1 MTTET
6 DRPSIED
13 VIKDMGDD
21 ALAETAK
28 QMRAEGKRL
37 LDMAGLADFTL
48 VERMQ
53 ARGATKLDTEH
64 WTGALTPGGWEHV
77 IDDGKM
83 MSLRDLVSAEDWGR
97 VRVQPPAPAP
107 HWDKR
112 VLNELAKLGG
122 EVKASIDG
130 ATISERGRPK
140 LKLER
145 KEEAQS

>member
-6 DRPSIED
+6 ERPSIED

-28 QMRAEGKRL
+28 EMRAEGKRL
-37 LDMAGLADFTL
+37 LDMAGLAEFSL
-48 VERMQ
+48 VNRMK

-64 WTGALTPGGWEHV
+64 WTGALTPGLPTHT
-77 IDDGKM
+77 IDDGLM
-83 MSLRDLVSAEDWGR
+83 MRLSVLVSVQDWER
-97 VRVQPPAPAP
+97 VRVHPPAPEP

-122 EVKASIDG
+122 EVKAVIEG
-130 ATISERGRPK
+130 AITSERGRPN

-145 KEEAQS
+145 KE

>member
-1 MTTET
+1 MNE
-6 DRPSIED
+6 RPSVED

-28 QMRAEGKRL
+28 EMRAEGKRL

-64 WTGALTPGGWEHV
+64 WTGALTPGLPVHTIKDEEMV
-77 IDDGKM
+77 Q
-83 MSLRDLVSAEDWGR
+83 LRELVSDEDWER
-97 VRVQPPAPAP
+97 VRVHPPAPAP

-122 EVKASIDG
+122 EVKAVIEG
-130 ATISERGRPK
+130 AAISERGRPK

-145 KEEAQS
+145 KEEARA

>member
-6 DRPSIED
+6 DRPSIDD

-28 QMRAEGKRL
+28 DMRVEGKRL
-37 LDMAGLADFTL
+37 LDMAYHAEFTL
-48 VERMQ
+48 VDRMK

-64 WTGALTPGGWEHV
+64 WTGALTPGLPVHIIKDEDMAH
-77 IDDGKM
+77 
-83 MSLRDLVSAEDWGR
+83 LRDLVSTEDWGR

-112 VLNELAKLGG
+112 VINELAKLGG
-122 EVKASIDG
+122 EVKAVIEG

>member
-21 ALAETAK
+21 ALAETA
-28 QMRAEGKRL
+28 MDMLAEGKRL
-37 LDMAGLADFTL
+37 LDMAYHAEFTL
-48 VERMQ
+48 VSRMK

-64 WTGALTPGGWEHV
+64 WKGALTPGGWSHI

-83 MSLRDLVSAEDWGR
+83 MGLRDLVSTEDWGR

-112 VLNELAKLGG
+112 VVNELAKLGG
-122 EVKASIDG
+122 GVAAVIED

>member
-1 MTTET
+1 MTTKTE
-6 DRPSIED
+6 RPSAQD
-13 VIKDMGDD
+13 VIDDMNDD

-28 QMRAEGKRL
+28 EMRAEGKRL

-64 WTGALTPGGWEHV
+64 WTGALTPGLPTHA
-77 IDDGKM
+77 INDGKM
-83 MSLRDLVSAEDWGR
+83 SMLAALVSAQDWER
-97 VRVQPPAPAP
+97 VRVFPPAPPP

-112 VLNELAKLGG
+112 ALNELAKLGG
-122 EVKASIDG
+122 EVKAVIEG

-145 KEEAQS
+145 KE

>member
-6 DRPSIED
+6 GRPSVED

-28 QMRAEGKRL
+28 EMRAEGKRL

-64 WTGALTPGGWEHV
+64 WTGALTPGLPVHIINDEAMV
-77 IDDGKM
+77 Q
-83 MSLRDLVSAEDWGR
+83 LRELVSRTDWER
-97 VRVQPPAPAP
+97 ARIQPPEPAP

-112 VLNELAKLGG
+112 VLNELGKLGG
-122 EVKASIDG
+122 EVKAVIEG

-145 KEEAQS
+145 KE

>member
-1 MTTET
+1 MTTP
-6 DRPSIED
+6 DRPSVQD
-13 VIKDMGDD
+13 VIADMNDD

-28 QMRAEGKRL
+28 EMRAEGKRL

-64 WTGALTPGGWEHV
+64 WTGALTPSIPVHTIKDEE
-77 IDDGKM
+77 M
-83 MSLRDLVSAEDWGR
+83 AQLRELVSEEDWKR
-97 VRVQPPAPAP
+97 VRVYPPAPAP

-122 EVKASIDG
+122 EVKAVIEG
-130 ATISERGRPK
+130 ATVSERGRPK
-140 LKLER
+140 LQLER
-145 KEEAQS
+145 KE

>member
-1 MTTET
+1 MATPMT

-28 QMRAEGKRL
+28 EMRAEGKRL
-37 LDMAGLADFTL
+37 LDMADHAEFTL
-48 VERMQ
+48 VNRMQ

-64 WTGALTPGGWEHV
+64 WTGALTPGLPVHT
-77 IDDGKM
+77 IDDEKM
-83 MSLRDLVSAEDWGR
+83 GRLYVHVSVKDWRR
-97 VRVQPPAPAP
+97 VRVHPPAPSP

-122 EVKASIDG
+122 GIAAVIED

-145 KEEAQS
+145 KE

>member
-6 DRPSIED
+6 DRPSVED

-28 QMRAEGKRL
+28 DMRVEGKRL

-64 WTGALTPGGWEHV
+64 WTGVLTPGLPTHT
-77 IDDGKM
+77 IDTALMMRLDG
-83 MSLRDLVSAEDWGR
+83 LVSDEDWER
-97 VRVQPPAPAP
+97 VRVHPPAPAP

-122 EVKASIDG
+122 EVKAVIDG
-130 ATISERGRPK
+130 ATISERGRSK

-145 KEEAQS
+145 KE

>member
-6 DRPSIED
+6 RPPLED

-28 QMRAEGKRL
+28 EMRAEGKRL
-37 LDMAGLADFTL
+37 LDMADHAEFTL
-48 VERMQ
+48 VNRMV
-53 ARGATKLDTEH
+53 AREATKLDTEH
-64 WTGALTPGGWEHV
+64 WTGALTPGLPTYA

-83 MSLRDLVSAEDWGR
+83 MDLRDLVPAEVWGR

-107 HWDKR
+107 RWDKR
-112 VLNELAKLGG
+112 VLNELGKLGG
-122 EVKASIDG
+122 EVKAVIEG

-140 LKLER
+140 LTLER
-145 KEEAQS
+145 KE

>member
-28 QMRAEGKRL
+28 EMRAEGKRL
-37 LDMAGLADFTL
+37 LDMAGHAEFTL
-48 VERMQ
+48 VNRMV

-64 WTGALTPGGWEHV
+64 WTGALTPGLPSHT
-77 IDDGKM
+77 IDDEKM
-83 MSLRDLVSAEDWGR
+83 MGLRDLVSEEDWSR
-97 VRVQPPAPAP
+97 ARVQPPAPAP

-112 VLNELAKLGG
+112 ALNELAKRGG
-122 EVKASIDG
+122 GTAAVIED

>member
-1 MTTET
+1 MTTATE
-6 DRPSIED
+6 RPSIDD

-28 QMRAEGKRL
+28 EMRAEGKRL

-64 WTGALTPGGWEHV
+64 WTGALTPGIPVNTIKDEE
-77 IDDGKM
+77 M
-83 MSLRDLVSAEDWGR
+83 EQLYELVPAEDWERAR
-97 VRVQPPAPAP
+97 VYPPAPAP

-122 EVKASIDG
+122 EVKAVIEG
-130 ATISERGRPK
+130 ATVSERGRPK

-145 KEEAQS
+145 KE